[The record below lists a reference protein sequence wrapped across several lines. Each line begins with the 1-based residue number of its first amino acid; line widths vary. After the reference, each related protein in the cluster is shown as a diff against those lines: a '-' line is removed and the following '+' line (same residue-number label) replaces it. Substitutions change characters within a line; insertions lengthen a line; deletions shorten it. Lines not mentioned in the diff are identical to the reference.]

1 MGLRP
6 TKGIKET
13 DLFRRISFFVTD
25 KDKEELEKMQV
36 MLALNLNMQFDQS
49 TLIRAI
55 IRYLRKNPH
64 VLKELEPYIKEVKG
78 FTILEQFNQMLQE
91 NRNIYEIRDR
101 LGISIDLIKE
111 LKDKKERFEKE
122 QMKS

>member
-1 MGLRP
+1 VIHLRP
-6 TKGIKET
+6 IKGIKET
-13 DLFRRISFFVTD
+13 DLFRRVSFFVTD

-36 MLALNLNMQFDQS
+36 RLSLNLNMQFDQS
-49 TLIRAI
+49 TLIRAM

-64 VLKELEPYIKEVKG
+64 VLKELEPYIKEAKG
-78 FTILEQFNQMLQE
+78 FSILEQFNQMLQE

-111 LKDKKERFEKE
+111 LKDKKERLEKE
-122 QMKS
+122 QM